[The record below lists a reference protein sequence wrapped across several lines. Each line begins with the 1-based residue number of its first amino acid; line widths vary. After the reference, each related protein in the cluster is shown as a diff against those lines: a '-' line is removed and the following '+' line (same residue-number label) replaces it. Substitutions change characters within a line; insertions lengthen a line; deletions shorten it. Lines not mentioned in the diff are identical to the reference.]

1 MRGLVTIQDQPQ
13 SGWCGMN
20 FIVHLLSSTGATDHA
35 HKVFQPMVAVG
46 YLRPTPPHWTM
57 IDVDPRQ
64 GLGRL

>member
-1 MRGLVTIQDQPQ
+1 
-13 SGWCGMN
+13 MN

-35 HKVFQPMVAVG
+35 HKVFQLMVAVG